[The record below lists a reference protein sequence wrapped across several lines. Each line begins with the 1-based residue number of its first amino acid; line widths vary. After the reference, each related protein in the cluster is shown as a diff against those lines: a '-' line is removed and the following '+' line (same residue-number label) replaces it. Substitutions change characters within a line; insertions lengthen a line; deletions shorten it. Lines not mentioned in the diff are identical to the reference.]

1 MQLRT
6 HLAIGIFF
14 GLLLLQYFENKWI
27 FILMVVVGTIFPDLD
42 SSYST
47 YGRHLIFRPFQI
59 FTKHRGLIHSFTFA
73 VLSSAL
79 IYIFWK
85 SPAIGF
91 FVGYSIHLLADCFTL
106 SGVRIFWPLNFK
118 VKGFLK
124 TGGVVDELL
133 FIILVIVNLILIAK
147 IIFGL

>member
-14 GLLLLQYFENKWI
+14 VLMLANYFDNKWI
-27 FILMVVVGTIFPDLD
+27 FILMVIAGTIFPDLD
-42 SSYST
+42 SSYSAF
-47 YGRHLIFRPFQI
+47 GKFLVFRPFQFFI
-59 FTKHRGLIHSFTFA
+59 KHRGVFHSFTFA

-79 IYIFWK
+79 IYFFWK
-85 SPAIGF
+85 TLAFGF
-91 FVGYSIHLLADCFTL
+91 FLGYSVHLIADCFTY
-106 SGVRIFWPLNFK
+106 SGVRIFWPLDFK

-124 TGGVVDELL
+124 TGGVVDEIL
-133 FIILVIVNLILIAK
+133 FIVLVIINLIFIAK